1 MTASDRTGSDSRDRL
16 DRPDRPDRSE
26 AELVA
31 DAVSAVPG
39 VFGLHAGA
47 VGEAVTLLP
56 GRRVAGI
63 RITDEVSE
71 VHISVEHG
79 QPVREVAEAVRQ
91 ATHGIVDRPVTV
103 FVEDVTTPEPTAPE
117 PTTQGSTAA
126 ASSPSDAVEPGTDTP
141 DITTSAPTGA
151 EERN

>member
-1 MTASDRTGSDSRDRL
+1 MTASDRTGSDSRDR
-16 DRPDRPDRSE
+16 PDRSE
-26 AELVA
+26 AELVV

-63 RITDEVSE
+63 RITDEGSE

-117 PTTQGSTAA
+117 PTAPEPTTQGSTAA

-141 DITTSAPTGA
+141 EITTSAPTGA

>member
-1 MTASDRTGSDSRDRL
+1 MTASDRTGSDSR
-16 DRPDRPDRSE
+16 DRPDRSE

-63 RITDEVSE
+63 RITDEGSE

-117 PTTQGSTAA
+117 PTAPEPTTQGPTAA